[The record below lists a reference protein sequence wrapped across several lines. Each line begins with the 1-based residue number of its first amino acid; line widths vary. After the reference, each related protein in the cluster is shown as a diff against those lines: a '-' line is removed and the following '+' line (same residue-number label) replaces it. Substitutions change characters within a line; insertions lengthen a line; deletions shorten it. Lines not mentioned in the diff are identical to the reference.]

1 MPAQNFKKQKTRFFV
16 LAFAMSFFVLA
27 MMGLIVVFVFNPAE
41 EENPSSHISAD
52 SF

>member
-27 MMGLIVVFVFNPAE
+27 KMGLIGVFGINPVE
-41 EENPSSHISAD
+41 GENTSIQISSY
-52 SF
+52 